1 MKTSMTESY
10 KAFHN
15 LFHTSCSM
23 QAELDR
29 LLCMAKAYPHFQE
42 ILKDHYDP
50 AVDSDMVQALRVA
63 KRYEVEG
70 TFPPKHIVEQ
80 LYVAAVQML
89 DKLDRIEHYRI
100 AMVELASCP
109 STMALQRQIGRLVED
124 FNVNVGEVNEP
135 ATEAIE
141 AIRPHLAVDAG
152 QCENRDRKAAVV
164 NLPGEREHA
173 AI

>member
-1 MKTSMTESY
+1 MTENY
-10 KAFHN
+10 RAFHN

-23 QAELDR
+23 RAELDR

-50 AVDSDMVQALRVA
+50 AVDSDMFQALRVA
-63 KRYEVEG
+63 KEYEAEG
-70 TFPPKHIVEQ
+70 TFPPRHIVEK

-89 DKLDRIEHYRI
+89 DKLDRIEHYRL
-100 AMVELASCP
+100 ATVELARCP
-109 STMALQRQIGRLVED
+109 DVMESKRQIGRLVED

-135 ATEAIE
+135 AREAIE
-141 AIRPHLAVDAG
+141 AIRLYLPGDAG
-152 QCENRDRKAAVV
+152 PFENRDPKASVA
-164 NLPGEREHA
+164 NMPGEREYA